1 MRMVASR
8 NDLERGSTGEGGE
21 AVPSTP
27 KGSEGGDMVERVAR
41 AIANKRLGLAIS
53 EAAGGQ
59 GLAAGF
65 PATED
70 DRSLAR
76 AAIAAMRE
84 PSEAMK
90 RAHPDADTKEACYRA
105 MIDAALADRSGG

>member
-1 MRMVASR
+1 M
-8 NDLERGSTGEGGE
+8 T
-21 AVPSTP
+21 
-27 KGSEGGDMVERVAR
+27 SEMEDGVSMVERVAR
-41 AIANKRLGLAIS
+41 AIAATMGTP
-53 EAAGGQ
+53 AGAPVVWEHLPSSVRDYCREQ
-59 GLAAGF
+59 
-65 PATED
+65 
-70 DRSLAR
+70 AR